1 MKSKRHNRILEIIN
15 KKEIE
20 TQEELAEEL
29 KKSGFEVTQATI
41 SRDIKILKLLKVQS
55 ISGKYRYVA
64 PTKEERNINDKLFSI
79 LANSAIS
86 VEKVDKFVVVKTLT
100 GAASAAAEAIDS
112 LYSEDIA
119 GTIAGDNTIFILIRT
134 DEKAL
139 ELITK
144 IRKIILYIAQNFGN
158 EVALEQLDY
167 IEKKILEL
175 GNDPYIGTDPRYL
188 VLKRQGYKVLILKKD
203 LVFYKINEENKTVIV
218 YAVVDGRQDYLNII
232 RGL

>member
-64 PTKEERNINDKLFSI
+64 PTKEERNINDKL
-79 LANSAIS
+79 ANSAIS

-144 IRKIILYIAQNFGN
+144 IRKIIL
-158 EVALEQLDY
+158 
-167 IEKKILEL
+167 
-175 GNDPYIGTDPRYL
+175 
-188 VLKRQGYKVLILKKD
+188 
-203 LVFYKINEENKTVIV
+203 
-218 YAVVDGRQDYLNII
+218 
-232 RGL
+232 

>member
-15 KKEIE
+15 EKEIE

-29 KKSGFEVTQATI
+29 KVSGFEVTQATI

-55 ISGKYRYVA
+55 MSGKYRYVA
-64 PTKEERNINDKLFSI
+64 PTKEERNLNDKLYSI

-86 VEKVDKFVVVKTLT
+86 VEKVDKFVVVKTLN

-112 LYSEDIA
+112 LYSADIA

-134 DEKAL
+134 EEKAL

-144 IRKIILYIAQNFGN
+144 IRKIIL
-158 EVALEQLDY
+158 
-167 IEKKILEL
+167 
-175 GNDPYIGTDPRYL
+175 
-188 VLKRQGYKVLILKKD
+188 
-203 LVFYKINEENKTVIV
+203 
-218 YAVVDGRQDYLNII
+218 
-232 RGL
+232 

>member
-15 KKEIE
+15 EKEIE

-29 KKSGFEVTQATI
+29 KASGFEVTQATI
-41 SRDIKILKLLKVQS
+41 SRDIKILKLLKEQS
-55 ISGKYRYVA
+55 MSGKYRYVA
-64 PTKEERNINDKLFSI
+64 PTKEERNLNDKLYSI

-112 LYSEDIA
+112 LYSADIA

-134 DEKAL
+134 EEKAL

-144 IRKIILYIAQNFGN
+144 IRKIIL
-158 EVALEQLDY
+158 
-167 IEKKILEL
+167 
-175 GNDPYIGTDPRYL
+175 
-188 VLKRQGYKVLILKKD
+188 
-203 LVFYKINEENKTVIV
+203 
-218 YAVVDGRQDYLNII
+218 
-232 RGL
+232 

>member
-15 KKEIE
+15 EKEIE

-29 KKSGFEVTQATI
+29 KASGIEVTQATI

-55 ISGKYRYVA
+55 MSGKYRYVA
-64 PTKEERNINDKLFSI
+64 PTKEERNLNDKLYSI

-112 LYSEDIA
+112 LYSADIA

-134 DEKAL
+134 EEKAL

-144 IRKIILYIAQNFGN
+144 IRKIIL
-158 EVALEQLDY
+158 
-167 IEKKILEL
+167 
-175 GNDPYIGTDPRYL
+175 
-188 VLKRQGYKVLILKKD
+188 
-203 LVFYKINEENKTVIV
+203 
-218 YAVVDGRQDYLNII
+218 
-232 RGL
+232 

>member
-15 KKEIE
+15 EKEIE

-29 KKSGFEVTQATI
+29 KVSGFEVTQATI

-55 ISGKYRYVA
+55 MSGKYRYVA
-64 PTKEERNINDKLFSI
+64 PTKEERNINDKLYSI

-112 LYSEDIA
+112 LYSADIA
-119 GTIAGDNTIFILIRT
+119 GTIAGDNTIFILIRAE
-134 DEKAL
+134 EKAL

-144 IRKIILYIAQNFGN
+144 IRKIIL
-158 EVALEQLDY
+158 
-167 IEKKILEL
+167 
-175 GNDPYIGTDPRYL
+175 
-188 VLKRQGYKVLILKKD
+188 
-203 LVFYKINEENKTVIV
+203 
-218 YAVVDGRQDYLNII
+218 
-232 RGL
+232 

>member
-1 MKSKRHNRILEIIN
+1 MYKR
-15 KKEIE
+15 
-20 TQEELAEEL
+20 Q
-29 KKSGFEVTQATI
+29 V
-41 SRDIKILKLLKVQS
+41 
-55 ISGKYRYVA
+55 
-64 PTKEERNINDKLFSI
+64 
-79 LANSAIS
+79 
-86 VEKVDKFVVVKTLT
+86 
-100 GAASAAAEAIDS
+100 
-112 LYSEDIA
+112 
-119 GTIAGDNTIFILIRT
+119 IRT
-134 DEKAL
+134 DTADAG
-139 ELITK
+139 

-203 LVFYKINEENKTVIV
+203 LVFYKINEEKKTVIV